1 MQILTGG
8 GEAAGVE
15 EVGEA
20 VDGVVEAGEAVD
32 GVAEAGEAVDVVVEA
47 GDEKEVA
54 GVGAVECRLPTS
66 TFYFSI

>member
-20 VDGVVEAGEAVD
+20 VDGVAEAGEAVD
-32 GVAEAGEAVDVVVEA
+32 GVVEA

>member
-20 VDGVVEAGEAVD
+20 V
-32 GVAEAGEAVDVVVEA
+32 
-47 GDEKEVA
+47 EVA

>member
-20 VDGVVEAGEAVD
+20 VDG
-32 GVAEAGEAVDVVVEA
+32 VVEA